1 MKAEIVHE
9 VALRAARFCRQIERR
24 SFETQETPDSAQ
36 GVEVIYVEIVQQY
49 LATELRLPQNI
60 KQKRKPVKIQVVVTG
75 ITGKG
80 YGVPGAVHGV
90 RDVVADRRRTE
101 IVQRCVETQSHLPQ
115 HPEEKRTLEMRSAA
129 ASGAASLAQADAETA
144 ELERRRMV
152 SSADILE
159 DVTRDISYLL
169 KQINDLSRME
179 SEATSEI
186 PLTSDEVG
194 AAAECGTVQKRL

>member
-1 MKAEIVHE
+1 
-9 VALRAARFCRQIERR
+9 
-24 SFETQETPDSAQ
+24 
-36 GVEVIYVEIVQQY
+36 
-49 LATELRLPQNI
+49 
-60 KQKRKPVKIQVVVTG
+60 
-75 ITGKG
+75 
-80 YGVPGAVHGV
+80 
-90 RDVVADRRRTE
+90 
-101 IVQRCVETQSHLPQ
+101 
-115 HPEEKRTLEMRSAA
+115 MRSAA

-179 SEATSEI
+179 SEATREI
-186 PLTSDEVG
+186 PLTADEVG